1 MNQTLNFKFQPRL
14 DQPLPRADITRL
26 FLAFGETA
34 ERVLNQRSGTYLGQA
49 LRAIEANT
57 DLDLSELIAIVDNA
71 LDCTEGLTSL
81 EIAKEIAWHPSRVD
95 ARLASIGL
103 QYLHAEG
110 QWRATQ
116 FGKALVIGQEA
127 QGPRWNTAIL
137 SFFTEVV

>member
-1 MNQTLNFKFQPRL
+1 MSQTLNFTLQPRL

-34 ERVLNQRSGTYLGQA
+34 ERVLDQRSGTYLGQT
-49 LRAIEANT
+49 LRAIEAST
-57 DLDLSELIAIVDNA
+57 DLDLSELITLVDNA
-71 LDCTEGLTSL
+71 LDGTEGLTSH

-103 QYLHAEG
+103 QYRHAEG

-116 FGKALVIGQEA
+116 FGKPLVIDQEA
-127 QGPRWNTAIL
+127 QGPRWNPAIL